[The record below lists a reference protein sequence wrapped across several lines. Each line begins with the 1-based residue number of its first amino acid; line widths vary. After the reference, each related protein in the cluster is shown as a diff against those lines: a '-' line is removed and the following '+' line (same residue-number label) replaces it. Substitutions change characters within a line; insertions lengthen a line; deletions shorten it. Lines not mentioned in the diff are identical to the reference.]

1 MACSG
6 VCVQVWVGVGLAL
19 VEARSDSY
27 LNFGFDSDSDFDF
40 YFDSDS
46 DWESTSTESSA
57 RNGHVDVIEC
67 LAESGAPLEAPLEA
81 SDERRRGVLSLTN
94 LEDYYCLA
102 NSKLEDYYCLGAS
115 SSTWASVK
123 TSRGC
128 SRCSARL
135 FLHYVFYIYVWLSV

>member
-46 DWESTSTESSA
+46 DFYFYFDSLKLLEVGRFKHDVGPTALESLKRIRE
-57 RNGHVDVIEC
+57 RVQV
-67 LAESGAPLEAPLEA
+67 AEDRRTQFSDDAEHREEIHSQVTRQPL
-81 SDERRRGVLSLTN
+81 
-94 LEDYYCLA
+94 
-102 NSKLEDYYCLGAS
+102 
-115 SSTWASVK
+115 
-123 TSRGC
+123 
-128 SRCSARL
+128 
-135 FLHYVFYIYVWLSV
+135 